1 MSALRPP
8 SFPRLPSLA
17 RSLAPILTVA
27 AIGAACDD
35 SEPASAAMDTAGDT
49 APDALSDVDS
59 DLGADSGPSDVANPD
74 TAPDTAPDED
84 GTSAPRDFTA
94 PGPHRVGF
102 RESSLTYSPRD
113 GSADRTLRVVAWYP
127 TAATTGTEVR
137 YQGLLPAPNVLG
149 GAPPAALGPRP
160 VLVFSHGN
168 TSFAEQ
174 SFFLTEFFASH
185 GYLVVALDHTN
196 NTYGS
201 PFRVEVLHWRPDDI
215 RGVLDHLERLASLP
229 ANDPFAAL
237 APLVSDKVAVA
248 GHSFGGY
255 TTLAIGGATWDVDLL
270 LAYCKVQ
277 NLPLD
282 GCNALATWEDLY
294 RDGFGDARVDA
305 LIPLTPG
312 AVPLFGL
319 DGPADVL
326 IPTLLMTGAR
336 DATTPNSTDGDLAWT
351 GLASRADNLRVDFAN
366 AGHFTFSNACQLVD
380 LGFPIGISDGCGGT
394 FLPTS
399 RAFPAIN
406 AYALAFAEKH
416 LAGATDTDPL
426 LSGELVIETDATL
439 SFGAR

>member
-1 MSALRPP
+1 MRALRPSRP
-8 SFPRLPSLA
+8 PRLALCLMPALVA
-17 RSLAPILTVA
+17 LLGCDADTEPDTV
-27 AIGAACDD
+27 
-35 SEPASAAMDTAGDT
+35 SN
-49 APDALSDVDS
+49 DVD
-59 DLGADSGPSDVANPD
+59 PSDVANPD
-74 TAPDTAPDED
+74 TTSDTGADTAPDLD
-84 GTSAPRDFTA
+84 SNTPARDFTA
-94 PGPHRVGF
+94 PGPHKVGF

-149 GAPPAALGPRP
+149 GAAPAALGPRP

-185 GYLVVALDHTN
+185 GYLVVAMDHTN

-215 RGVLDHLERLASLP
+215 RGVLDHLERLGTLP
-229 ANDPFAAL
+229 TNDPFAAL

-255 TTLAIGGATWDVDLL
+255 TTLAVGGATWDVDLL

-294 RDGFGDARVDA
+294 REGFGDTRVDA

-319 DGPADVL
+319 DGPADVTV
-326 IPTLLMTGAR
+326 PTLLMTGAR
-336 DATTPNSTDGDLAWT
+336 DATTPNSTDGDLAWA
-351 GLASRADNLRVDFAN
+351 GLAGRADNLRVDFAN
-366 AGHFTFSNACQLVD
+366 AGHFTFSNACELVD

-399 RAFPAIN
+399 RAFSAIN
-406 AYALAFAEKH
+406 AYAFAFAEKH

-426 LSGELVIETDATL
+426 LSGELVIEDDATL
-439 SFGAR
+439 SFGIR

>member
-1 MSALRPP
+1 MSVLR
-8 SFPRLPSLA
+8 STSLSRLA
-17 RSLAPILTVA
+17 RSLAPVLA
-27 AIGAACDD
+27 AAALGAACDE
-35 SEPASAAMDTAGDT
+35 SEPASAAADTAGDA
-49 APDALSDVDS
+49 APDTSPDADP
-59 DLGADSGPSDVANPD
+59 DSGPSDVANPD
-74 TAPDTAPDED
+74 TVSDTAPDQD
-84 GTSAPRDFTA
+84 TTPSPRDFTA
-94 PGPHRVGF
+94 KGPHRVGF
-102 RESSLTYSPRD
+102 RESSLRYSPRD

-137 YQGLLPAPNVLG
+137 YQGLLPAPGVLG
-149 GAPPAALGPRP
+149 GAPPAELGPRP

-185 GYLVVALDHTN
+185 GYLVVAMDHTN

-201 PFRVEVLHWRPDDI
+201 PFRVEVLHWRPDDV
-215 RGVLDHLERLASLP
+215 RGVLDHLEGLDALP
-229 ANDPFAAL
+229 SNDPFAAL
-237 APLVSDKVAVA
+237 APLVSDKIAVS

-255 TTLAIGGATWDVDLL
+255 TTLAVGGATWDVDLL
-270 LAYCKVQ
+270 LAYCKTQ
-277 NLPLD
+277 DLPLD
-282 GCNALATWEDLY
+282 GCDALATWEDLY

-319 DGPADVL
+319 DGPADVA

-336 DATTPNSTDGDLAWT
+336 DATTPNSTDGDLAWA
-351 GLASRADNLRVDFAN
+351 GLAGRAGNIRVDFAN
-366 AGHFTFSNACQLVD
+366 AGHFTFSNACELVD
-380 LGFPIGISDGCGGT
+380 LGFPIGISDGCGAT
-394 FLPTS
+394 FLPTA

-406 AYALAFAEKH
+406 AYALAFAERH
-416 LAGATDTDPL
+416 LVGATDTDAL